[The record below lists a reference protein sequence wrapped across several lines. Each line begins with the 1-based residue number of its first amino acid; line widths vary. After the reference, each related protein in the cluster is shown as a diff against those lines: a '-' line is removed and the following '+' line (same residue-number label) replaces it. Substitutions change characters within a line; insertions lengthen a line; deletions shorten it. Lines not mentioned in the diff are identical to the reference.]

1 MALSSAEEY
10 LKTIESYLKPK
21 PSFHIIQTGNTS
33 KLSTQFTPILDF
45 GNDCRYEMALQ
56 SLETYYSFPNIDE
69 ENNKMKF
76 SLDAGATWKIIALS
90 IGCYDITDIATEIER
105 MVIKKGGKKGDIKIE
120 ANKNTFQCILT
131 LKKNIEVDF
140 KTEGTNTLR
149 TVLGF
154 DEKIYKVGRNESEHV
169 VQIMRVNSILVYCD
183 VIGSSYLNET
193 MKPIVFSFFPDAS
206 PGDKIVCHPT
216 TLMYLPVTMSL
227 ISRMTCYLTDQT
239 GRLLDLRG
247 EELTLKFH
255 IKAC

>member
-1 MALSSAEEY
+1 MSLSTVEEY
-10 LKTIESYLKPK
+10 LKFIVGYLKPK
-21 PSFHIIQTGNTS
+21 PSFHIIQTGNS
-33 KLSTQFTPILDF
+33 SQLSTQFTPVLDF
-45 GNDCRYEMALQ
+45 GSDCQYEMALQ
-56 SLETYYSFPNIDE
+56 SLETYYSFPNIDGD
-69 ENNKMKF
+69 NNKMRV
-76 SLDAGATWKIIALS
+76 SLDDGKTFSVLALPT
-90 IGCYDITDIATEIER
+90 GCYDITDIATEVER
-105 MVIKKGGKKGDIKIE
+105 LIIARGGKKGDVKIE

-131 LKKNIEVDF
+131 LKTNVIVDF
-140 KTEGTNTLR
+140 RTEGTNTLR

-154 DEKIYKVGRNESEHV
+154 DEKLYKVGRNESEHV

-206 PGDKIVCHPT
+206 PGDKIICHPQ